1 MLTKNTFYIG
11 LNDKNTKLQQIDNI
25 SAFKIVANILLGAG
39 IEGATISQ
47 AQGIYKHDNG
57 EIVIENTLRVE
68 VVGANQKALLN
79 AIEQAKSA
87 LNQESVLH
95 QVENITSQFI

>member
-11 LNDKNTKLQQIDNI
+11 LNDKNTKCQQIDNI
-25 SAFKIVANILLGAG
+25 SAFKIVTNILLSAG

-57 EIVIENTLRVE
+57 DIVIENTLRVE
-68 VVGANQKALLN
+68 VVGAQKVLLN
-79 AIEQAKSA
+79 AIEQVKSA

-95 QVENITSQFI
+95 QIENITSQFI